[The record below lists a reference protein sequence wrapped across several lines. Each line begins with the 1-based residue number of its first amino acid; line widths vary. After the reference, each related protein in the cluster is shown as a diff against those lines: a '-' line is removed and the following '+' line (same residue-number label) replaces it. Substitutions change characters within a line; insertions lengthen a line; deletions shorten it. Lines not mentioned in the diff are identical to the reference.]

1 MILSNVKKDEE
12 VLVPAISLIATI
24 NPVLY
29 LGAIPI
35 FLDCEQNSPNIDL
48 KKLLNF
54 LNNNTYTNNKKTI
67 NKKTKR
73 IIKAV
78 MFTHVFGVPLDLNK
92 IRKIL
97 KLKNIKLIEDAAEA
111 LGSYTGKKQHCGTQG
126 DYGVLS
132 FNANKIITTAGGGAL
147 LLKNKK
153 DYNRAKIIIA
163 QGKTDNVFFQHQEM
177 GFNYGLSNIN
187 AGIGL
192 GQLSVIKNRITKKKK
207 IHTLYQKSFANEK
220 NIKFMYHKD
229 KSRTNYW
236 LNSIILKKSNYKIL
250 TKIIKKIN
258 SQGIQVR
265 PLWYPCHKQPFL
277 KKYQSSSTYNA
288 DKIFK
293 KIICLPSSHFLKPM
307 DVKYISRKVINIINQ
322 EIN

>member
-1 MILSNVKKDEE
+1 MNKKYSLHEPKLSKKELQNSAIALKSGWVSPAGRFVSEFENKISKFTKSKCILTNSGTSALHLSLILSNVKKDEE
-12 VLVPAISLIATI
+12 VLVPAISFIATI

-54 LNNNTYTNNKKTI
+54 LNNNTYTINKKTI

-111 LGSYTGKKQHCGTQG
+111 LGSYTEKKQHCGTQG

-207 IHTLYQKSFANEK
+207 NSHTLSK
-220 NIKFMYHKD
+220 KF
-229 KSRTNYW
+229 
-236 LNSIILKKSNYKIL
+236 
-250 TKIIKKIN
+250 
-258 SQGIQVR
+258 
-265 PLWYPCHKQPFL
+265 F
-277 KKYQSSSTYNA
+277 
-288 DKIFK
+288 
-293 KIICLPSSHFLKPM
+293 
-307 DVKYISRKVINIINQ
+307 
-322 EIN
+322 